1 MGTRGIDFLGMGGRT
16 ALLSAIALSVS
27 VLLAPARHRTTHAL
41 HSSCTTARHL
51 ACARVV
57 PVRPLARS
65 GQHSCCCFLL
75 LARCGISRHLYG
87 VPMVRHP
94 TASVAARA
102 LVYASTP
109 IRLHLTRAAGLWC
122 GARRW
127 AGAVDWG
134 KTAPRPY
141 DGRSQATTLLFGGAG
156 RVTGAASGLAR
167 RVGAGRVA

>member
-1 MGTRGIDFLGMGGRT
+1 VASRGT
-16 ALLSAIALSVS
+16 
-27 VLLAPARHRTTHAL
+27 
-41 HSSCTTARHL
+41 
-51 ACARVV
+51 
-57 PVRPLARS
+57 
-65 GQHSCCCFLL
+65 
-75 LARCGISRHLYG
+75 YG

-94 TASVAARA
+94 TASVAARS

-109 IRLHLTRAAGLWC
+109 VRLHLTRAGGPWC

-141 DGRSQATTLLFGGAG
+141 GGRSQATTLLLGGAG

-167 RVGAGRVA
+167 RVRAGRVA